1 LYRLTLTGEQTEL
14 PASGPRIA
22 LCTDGGATRDAGGAE
37 LKLRQSESCFLS
49 DADGTV
55 TATGEGTVFV
65 ATVG

>member
-1 LYRLTLTGEQTEL
+1 VEAEQHTEL
-14 PASGPRIA
+14 LASGPRIA
-22 LCTDGGATRDAGGAE
+22 LRTDGDALLSDAGGTE

>member
-1 LYRLTLTGEQTEL
+1 MICVAP
-14 PASGPRIA
+14 PAVPRIA
-22 LCTDGGATRDAGGAE
+22 LSSDGGALQRDAGSAE

-65 ATVG
+65 ATAG